1 MKNKNITIDKLAT
14 MVQKGFNDV
23 TDKMATKLEME
34 AGFKKVSKRFD
45 NIDKRLDRIE
55 HTILEKHAD
64 EIKYLKERVS
74 KLEEALA
81 IE

>member
-1 MKNKNITIDKLAT
+1 MKNRNITTDQLAS

-23 TDKMATKLEME
+23 TTKMATKFEME
-34 AGFKKVSKRFD
+34 SEFKEVNKRFD

-55 HTILEKHAD
+55 HTILEKHDD

-74 KLEEALA
+74 KLENALA